1 MVWTESHDILLCR
14 EILIKNP
21 FIYKK
26 RSPQRGQVWQQIAIN
41 LSHIREP
48 NFKVDLGQRGVRERY
63 KLLSNKLCRKLND
76 EMKASGIDTDMPE
89 VEDMV
94 EELIQLEDA
103 SLEQQRLNQV
113 EQQKKVEEDK
123 ENSNDMRIKAMESL
137 GETKRRKGD
146 EEKKGKKRRSNG
158 SETLQYLKEKNELM
172 AKFRME
178 DKALEERK
186 LKKESTRHDE
196 FTKMMLQQQQQ
207 FQAMIA
213 HQQQQQQ
220 NQLMMAVISKIGSK

>member
-1 MVWTESHDILLCR
+1 
-14 EILIKNP
+14 
-21 FIYKK
+21 
-26 RSPQRGQVWQQIAIN
+26 
-41 LSHIREP
+41 
-48 NFKVDLGQRGVRERY
+48 
-63 KLLSNKLCRKLND
+63 
-76 EMKASGIDTDMPE
+76 MKASGIDTGMSE

-103 SLEQQRLNQV
+103 SLEQQRLHQV
-113 EQQKKVEEDK
+113 QQQKKVEEDK
-123 ENSNDMRIKAMESL
+123 ENSNDMQIKAMESL

-158 SETLQYLKEKNELM
+158 SETLQYLREKNELM

-186 LKKESTRHDE
+186 LKEESTRHDE

-207 FQAMIA
+207 FQAMMA
-213 HQQQQQQ
+213 QQQQQQ

>member
-1 MVWTESHDILLCR
+1 
-14 EILIKNP
+14 
-21 FIYKK
+21 
-26 RSPQRGQVWQQIAIN
+26 
-41 LSHIREP
+41 
-48 NFKVDLGQRGVRERY
+48 
-63 KLLSNKLCRKLND
+63 
-76 EMKASGIDTDMPE
+76 MKASGIDTDMPE

-123 ENSNDMRIKAMESL
+123 ENSNDIRIKTMESL

-186 LKKESTRHDE
+186 LKEESTRHDE
-196 FTKMMLQQQQQ
+196 FMKRMLQQQQQ

-213 HQQQQQQ
+213 HQQQQQ

>member
-1 MVWTESHDILLCR
+1 
-14 EILIKNP
+14 
-21 FIYKK
+21 
-26 RSPQRGQVWQQIAIN
+26 
-41 LSHIREP
+41 
-48 NFKVDLGQRGVRERY
+48 
-63 KLLSNKLCRKLND
+63 
-76 EMKASGIDTDMPE
+76 MKASGIDTGMSE

-103 SLEQQRLNQV
+103 SLEQQRLHQV
-113 EQQKKVEEDK
+113 QQQKKVEEDK
-123 ENSNDMRIKAMESL
+123 ENSNDMLIKAMESL

-158 SETLQYLKEKNELM
+158 SETLQYLREKNELM

-186 LKKESTRHDE
+186 LKEESTRHDE
-196 FTKMMLQQQQQ
+196 FMKMMLQQQQQ
-207 FQAMIA
+207 FQAMMA
-213 HQQQQQQ
+213 QQQQQQ